1 MSYTDLLK
9 RIWEFVY
16 EPDLD
21 VTSTVEQYFHPD
33 YEQSINGVIMNR
45 SDYIAHVIEQ
55 KRNMRIR
62 HIQYK
67 HIVEV
72 GNEVFALY
80 YPQGVS
86 LNDSTIEA
94 EVIAYFQFK
103 EQKLL
108 KIHGQ
113 VRLIKGNLT
122 DVDM

>member
-9 RIWEFVY
+9 RIWESVY

-21 VTSTVEQYFHPD
+21 VTSTVKQYFHPD